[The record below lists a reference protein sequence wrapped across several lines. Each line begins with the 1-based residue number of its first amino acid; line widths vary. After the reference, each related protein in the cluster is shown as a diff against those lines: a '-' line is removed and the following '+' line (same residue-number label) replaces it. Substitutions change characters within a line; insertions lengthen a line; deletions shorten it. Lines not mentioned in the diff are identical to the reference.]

1 MEPSEGFNGNGG
13 GSGGGGQQQQQQ
25 QQQQPQPPPLQFTN
39 TTAMGRGLGE
49 ATEEGGDIVN
59 DFKILA
65 NYLTEEGYGGGGEL
79 ARRSTSRATM

>member
-13 GSGGGGQQQQQQ
+13 GGGGGQQHQHQQQL
-25 QQQQPQPPPLQFTN
+25 PPPLQFTN

-49 ATEEGGDIVN
+49 AAEEGDIVN

-65 NYLTEEGYGGGGEL
+65 NYLTEEGYGGAGEL
-79 ARRSTSRATM
+79 ARRSSRDEDLDG